1 MTDNKPRYDIYT
13 GSSSEAQNFH
23 VFDACCST
31 EASPGFYTSADTIEL
46 ATTHF
51 LSALFETGFS
61 FAYIEDTATKKIIRT
76 SIGSNEE
83 LKKEYR
89 KNKGIEVL
97 PTLELEKSRNWI
109 AESKQKFGKNID
121 KKYYG
126 VSYESNQLILGN
138 IFIVGAF
145 PYRCDILKLRE
156 LGINTYCCLNDEY
169 GKYVKGTMYN
179 EYKRDLLPNE
189 LFIHEPIPDMET
201 IEESKIDGL
210 SDKLAAL
217 ILDGKK
223 IYLHCAGGH
232 GRAGMIAC
240 ATLHKLYPE
249 LSENDIMNYVQF
261 AHDQRTCKFD
271 NVKYTKCITNPSFA
285 DCFKVGQVPSPQTSK
300 QRDLVSLIIQRNQ
313 KRIRA
318 KKDYDDDV
326 YLQQQ
331 IQFDEWF
338 ERMNQH
344 DIEEQESLERSNAC
358 EAYYDKQFEDYLRLN
373 PVESESTEEKTEA
386 NTDEES
392 SVITFS
398 ISRKPEG
405 K

>member
-1 MTDNKPRYDIYT
+1 MRYNIYT
-13 GSSSEAQNFH
+13 GNSSDVDNVYA
-23 VFDACCST
+23 FDACGT
-31 EASPGFYTSADTIEL
+31 ETAPGFYMSADTIEL

-51 LSALFETGFS
+51 LGALFEAGVS
-61 FAYIEDTATKKIIRT
+61 LAYIEDTTTKTIIRT
-76 SIGSNEE
+76 SIGSIEE
-83 LKKEYR
+83 LRIEYK
-89 KNKGIEVL
+89 KNKEIWVL

-126 VSYESNQLILGN
+126 ISHESNQLIPGN
-138 IFIVGAF
+138 IFIIGAF
-145 PYRCDILKLRE
+145 PYVCDIYILRE

-169 GKYVKGTMYN
+169 GKYVKGTMYT
-179 EYKRDLLPNE
+179 EYKKELLPSE
-189 LFIHEPIPDMET
+189 LFIHEPIPDMKT

-261 AHDQRTCKFD
+261 AHDQRTGKFD
-271 NVKYTKCITNPSFA
+271 NVKFTKRITDPSFA
-285 DCFKVGQVPSPQTSK
+285 DCFTLGQVPSPQTSE
-300 QRDLVSLIIQRNQ
+300 QRDLVSRIIQSNQ

-318 KKDYDDDV
+318 KKDYDADV

-338 ERMNQH
+338 ERRNMH
-344 DIEEQESLERSNAC
+344 DIEAQEC
-358 EAYYDKQFEDYLRLN
+358 EAYCARQFEDYLRLN
-373 PVESESTEEKTEA
+373 PVEGDNEQKIENSPIDNNVE
-386 NTDEES
+386 

-398 ISRKPEG
+398 ISRKP
-405 K
+405 